1 MLTYPVC
8 LVALNERRTVLIGGG
23 KVAARKAQ
31 TLLDAGAE
39 IIVISPDF
47 CDEFQSLLTN
57 SDRIRII
64 SRSYQPGDLAGA
76 FLVIA
81 ATDSVEVNQA
91 VWEEAQ
97 RQNCLINVV
106 DDPGR
111 SNFIVPAVVDRGE
124 IKIAITTGGASP
136 ALARR
141 LRERLEE
148 IIGPEYTSL
157 AALMG
162 ELRPELIRRF
172 PPGEPRLQAAL
183 VLVDSDLLDVL
194 SREGMPA
201 ARRRAGVLLEML
213 SADQGY
219 SPAPPKDVRG

>member
-8 LVALNERRTVLIGGG
+8 LVALNERRTILIGGG

-31 TLLDAGAE
+31 TLLDAGAD
-39 IIVISPDF
+39 IIVISPVL
-47 CDEFQSLLTN
+47 CNEFQSLLAN
-57 SDRIRII
+57 SDRVRIV

-81 ATDSVEVNQA
+81 ATDSIEVNQA

-111 SNFIVPAVVDRGE
+111 SNFIVPAIIDRGK

-141 LRERLEE
+141 LRERLEVL
-148 IIGPEYTSL
+148 IGPQYSDL

-162 ELRPELIRRF
+162 ELRP
-172 PPGEPRLQAAL
+172 
-183 VLVDSDLLDVL
+183 D
-194 SREGMPA
+194 
-201 ARRRAGVLLEML
+201 
-213 SADQGY
+213 
-219 SPAPPKDVRG
+219 

>member
-8 LVALNERRTVLIGGG
+8 LVGLNERRTVLIGGG
-23 KVAARKAQ
+23 QVAARKAQ
-31 TLLDAGAE
+31 TLLDAGAN
-39 IIVISPDF
+39 ILAISPDF
-47 CDEFQSLLTN
+47 CGEFQSLLARYT
-57 SDRIRII
+57 DRLQMIAR
-64 SRSYQPGDLAGA
+64 RYQPGDLTDA

-81 ATDSVEVNQA
+81 ATDSIDVNQA

-141 LRERLEE
+141 LRERLEAL
-148 IIGPEYTSL
+148 IGPEYASL
-157 AALMG
+157 ATLMG
-162 ELRPELIRRF
+162 ELRPELIHRF

-183 VLVDSDLLDVL
+183 VLVDSDLLTILRD
-194 SREGMPA
+194 EGMQA
-201 ARRRAGVLLEML
+201 ARHRAAVLLEML
-213 SADQGY
+213 SAEQP
-219 SPAPPKDVRG
+219 PAKEHQ

>member
-1 MLTYPVC
+1 
-8 LVALNERRTVLIGGG
+8 
-23 KVAARKAQ
+23 VAARKAQ

-39 IIVISPDF
+39 ILAISPVF
-47 CDEFQSLLTN
+47 CGEFQSLLEHY
-57 SDRIRII
+57 SDRLHIVARP
-64 SRSYQPGDLAGA
+64 YQPGDLAGA

-111 SNFIVPAVVDRGE
+111 SNFIVPAIVDRGE
-124 IKIAITTGGASP
+124 IKIAISTGGASP

-141 LRERLEE
+141 LRERLEAS
-148 IIGPEYTSL
+148 IGPEYSSL

-183 VLVDSDLLDVL
+183 VLVDSDLLTIL
-194 SREGMPA
+194 REEGMQA
-201 ARRRAGVLLEML
+201 ARLRAAVLLEML
-213 SADQGY
+213 SAEQ
-219 SPAPPKDVRG
+219 PPTEEPLE